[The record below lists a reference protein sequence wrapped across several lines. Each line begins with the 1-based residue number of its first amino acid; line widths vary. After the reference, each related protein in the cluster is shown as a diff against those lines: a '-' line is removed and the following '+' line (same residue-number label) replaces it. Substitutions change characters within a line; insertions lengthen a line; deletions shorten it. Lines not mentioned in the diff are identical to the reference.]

1 MDQSRVRFHEQLGVT
16 KEEIRTLLDGRLVPL
31 PEIATAQGDMI
42 FEAALMPETMSTSSA
57 FMGEHVTSPAA
68 SGNTVEKAE
77 DTEAADDQKATSTT
91 WLETK
96 VEEAP
101 DWTSLEGEAEPQTP
115 PLTPFTETAAGE
127 QAPVTPPLY
136 QVGGKQWMS
145 ASNNFGQC
153 MLRFSLCDA

>member
-1 MDQSRVRFHEQLGVT
+1 MT